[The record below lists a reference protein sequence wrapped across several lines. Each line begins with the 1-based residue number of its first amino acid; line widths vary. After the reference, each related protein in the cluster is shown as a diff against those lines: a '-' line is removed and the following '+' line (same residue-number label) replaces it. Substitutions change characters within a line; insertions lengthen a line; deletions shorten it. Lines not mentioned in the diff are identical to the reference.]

1 MANAGMVSGIVS
13 TSEPCKACHRVPTT
27 FFRFR
32 ANTGLLFMRR
42 VQIFEGALCRICARK
57 IFRDMQAH
65 NLTFGWWGFVSLPAM
80 FVFMIDNRETF
91 KRGIAQLQRPLPAD
105 PKNDAKLAGRP
116 VLARGSVLLVLAI
129 LVTTVVGLVT
139 GGFGTK
145 RDEWTIGTCIDYEE
159 TNVILV
165 PCDAPTAEG
174 SVLAVTEDVFECP
187 PAAEFFVD
195 LKTGSVACLG

>member
-1 MANAGMVSGIVS
+1 MTNAGMVSGIIS
-13 TSEPCKACHRVPTT
+13 TSEPCKSCQRVSTT

-32 ANTGLLFMRR
+32 SNTGFLFMRR
-42 VQIFEGALCRICARK
+42 VQTFEGTLCRICARK
-57 IFRDMQAH
+57 VFRDMQAH
-65 NLTFGWWGFVSLPAM
+65 NLTLGWWGFVSLPGM
-80 FVFMIDNRETF
+80 MVFMIDNRETF
-91 KRGIAQLQRPLPAD
+91 KRGVAQLKRPLPAD
-105 PKNDAKLAGRP
+105 PKNDVKLAGRP

-139 GGFGTK
+139 GGFGIE
-145 RDEWTIGTCIDYEE
+145 RDEWTVGSCIDYEE

-174 SVLAVTEDVFECP
+174 RVLAIIEDVFECP
-187 PAAEFFVD
+187 PAAGFFVD